1 MGKEMTC
8 KGNEYP
14 GIATKSKAKEWL
26 RNAPSGKS
34 NELFSEGIAKKSKA
48 AALNG

>member
-1 MGKEMTC
+1 VRWKS
-8 KGNEYP
+8 NELFSE
-14 GIATKSKAKEWL
+14 GIAKICEAMEWL

-34 NELFSEGIAKKSKA
+34 NELFSEGIVKKSKA

>member
-14 GIATKSKAKEWL
+14 GIATKSK
-26 RNAPSGKS
+26 GKAE
-34 NELFSEGIAKKSKA
+34 NCIEMEKQRTV
-48 AALNG
+48 